1 MRLIIVLLAMSL
13 VAEPAW
19 SQVLPAPAKP
29 RDEPPSSRA
38 LARTDAQ
45 EFTDCKGRWEAATH
59 MTKKQ
64 WSQTC
69 RRVMDPLRLL
79 DLHRSVR

>member
-13 VAEPAW
+13 AAGPAQ
-19 SQVLPAPAKP
+19 SQVLPTPEKHRRDLPAA
-29 RDEPPSSRA
+29 RA
-38 LARTDAQ
+38 LALTDAQ
-45 EFTDCKGRWEAATH
+45 EFTDCERRWEAATH

-69 RRVMDPLRLL
+69 RRVLDRLRLL
-79 DLHRSVR
+79 DQHGSTR